1 MPVSIVPERGMQR
14 SSQVNPALAQPS
26 YSTHAAPVEEE
37 SLKNIWH
44 VLRKRKTWIGCFVLA
59 GVLLAILVC
68 LLLKNQYESV
78 ATVQVGKDMTLQ
90 VELASNASAPPTL
103 SDSDTKTDIAT
114 HMAVLEDDNT
124 ALAVIQDLNLEK
136 YKPFAFEPTILGWIN
151 GNNDRI
157 RAESGRPLSQAPAR
171 RERLL
176 AIFARKL
183 DVKNPPDTRLITVSF
198 LNPDRD
204 LAATISNTVVREYVK
219 FESAE
224 QSGGEGIRALQLRLD
239 GLRANM
245 DEAQKNLADYEQQTG
260 LNSLLLKSMGQ
271 GSGGGTYTHIPVLDR
286 LDLLNQTLTTAEANR
301 IGKEAIYNLTKTHN
315 SDVVSG
321 LATSSIAA
329 LATSSVVTQG
339 NGLELLQTLRQEQ
352 ASLTLQ
358 YSAAVT
364 TYGAKSPRILELQNQ
379 ITNLNKQISDE
390 LEQINLRARNDYEMA
405 RQNEEGLRA
414 AFDQQKSAASKMNQS
429 AVSLEVLAQQAAS
442 SRQLYEALNQQI
454 QEANVQAGLRATN
467 IRVTNPARPSST
479 PKRPNPPIYIPIGLA
494 LGLLLG
500 IPTAFI
506 REHMDETVKSILQV
520 DTLTPIPVLAS
531 IPQIKAETSK
541 QLADGGAVLA
551 DAGHES
557 SPLVLRPRSAT
568 AEAYRTLRTSAV
580 RVSAG
585 RKMQTLLVTSPLIGE
600 GKTSVAYNTAIAFAQ
615 AGEQV
620 LLVDADL
627 HHPRL
632 HHHFGVTQS
641 PGLSNVVSDGLQL
654 DAVVH
659 KHSTIPHLSLLTAGD
674 SKSVPSQL
682 LGSVKF
688 EEVLH
693 RLKQSYSTIVLDS
706 PPMLLMT
713 DARLLADKSDAIL
726 AVIRC
731 DVTNQIAVE
740 RMLELLE
747 RDGSRALGLV
757 INGVDP
763 LSVDYYRAYGH
774 NVSDKYFEES

>member
-1 MPVSIVPERGMQR
+1 MPVSIVPERGMQH
-14 SSQVNPALAQPS
+14 SSQSNPALVPSS
-26 YSTHAAPVEEE
+26 YSTYAAPVEEE
-37 SLKNIWH
+37 SLKNIWR
-44 VLRKRKTWIGCFVLA
+44 VLRKRKIWIGCFVLS
-59 GVLLAILVC
+59 GVLLAVLVC
-68 LLLKNQYESV
+68 LLLKNQYQSI

-90 VELASNASAPPTL
+90 VELASSAGASPTL

-124 ALAVIQDLNLEK
+124 ALAVIQDLDLEK
-136 YKPFAFEPTILGWIN
+136 YKPFAFEPTILGWIT
-151 GNNDRI
+151 GTNDRI
-157 RAESGRPLSQAPAR
+157 KAEMGRPLSQAPAR
-171 RERLL
+171 RERML
-176 AIFARKL
+176 AIFGRKL

-204 LAATISNTVVREYVK
+204 LAAAISNAVVREYVK

-239 GLRANM
+239 SLRSNM
-245 DEAQKNLADYEQQTG
+245 DEDQKKLADYEQQTG

-271 GSGGGTYTHIPVLDR
+271 GSGGGTYTHIPVLDK
-286 LDLLNQTLTTAEANR
+286 LDLLNQTLTAAEANR

-321 LATSSIAA
+321 LATSSLSA

-358 YSAAVT
+358 YSAAAT

-379 ITNLNKQISDE
+379 ITNLNKQIADE
-390 LEQINLRARNDYEMA
+390 LEQINLRARNDYETA
-405 RQNEEGLRA
+405 RGNEEGLRA
-414 AFDQQKSAASKMNQS
+414 AFNQQKSAASNMNQS
-429 AVSLEVLAQQAAS
+429 AVTLEVLAQQAAS

-454 QEANVQAGLRATN
+454 QDANVQAGLRATN
-467 IRVTNPARPSST
+467 IRVTDPARPSST
-479 PKRPNPPIYIPIGLA
+479 PKRPNPPLYVPIGLA

-531 IPQIKAETSK
+531 IPQIKAEPSK
-541 QLADGGAVLA
+541 QLADGGSVLSE
-551 DAGHES
+551 AGREA
-557 SPLVLRPRSAT
+557 SPLVLRPRSAS
-568 AEAYRTLRTSAV
+568 AEAYRTLRTSVV
-580 RVSAG
+580 RVSAD

-615 AGEQV
+615 AGERV
-620 LLVDADL
+620 LLIDADL

-632 HHHFGVTQS
+632 HHHFGVNQS
-641 PGLSNVVSDGLQL
+641 PGLSEVVSDGLAL
-654 DAVVH
+654 EGVVQ
-659 KHSTIPHLSLLTAGD
+659 KHSTIPHLSLLPAG
-674 SKSVPSQL
+674 SGKGVPSQL

-688 EEVLH
+688 GELLN
-693 RLKQSYSTIVLDS
+693 RLKQSYSTIILDS

-747 RDGSRALGLV
+747 RDGSRTIGLV